1 MLSKPLQSLPTFS
14 IAIRA
19 VLNLFIQSHRRRHR
33 LLSSFQSMH
42 PRPINSRILF
52 SFSLRNDT
60 NEIKLA
66 WLTCLLNNGTNG
78 KGVRLA
84 QRFSQEQGCERCRNL
99 HSTHGL
105 RSDFSS
111 RSVRH
116 VADHATIHESTSE
129 YGGRSLEDSLV
140 GASARNPNPYHSP
153 TTLLEQ

>member
-1 MLSKPLQSLPTFS
+1 
-14 IAIRA
+14 
-19 VLNLFIQSHRRRHR
+19 
-33 LLSSFQSMH
+33 MH

-99 HSTHGL
+99 HPTHGL

-111 RSVRH
+111 RSLRH

-129 YGGRSLEDSLV
+129 YGGRSLEDSLT
-140 GASARNPNPYHSP
+140 GASERAQPKSPPQSNNFARAIVVRCIVYVCGKLSSGRPLTRP
-153 TTLLEQ
+153 TEGS